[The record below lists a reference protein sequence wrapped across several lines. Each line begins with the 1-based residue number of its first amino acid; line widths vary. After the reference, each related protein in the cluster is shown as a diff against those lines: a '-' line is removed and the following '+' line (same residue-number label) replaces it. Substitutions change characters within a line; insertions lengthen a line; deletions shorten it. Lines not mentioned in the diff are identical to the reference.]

1 MTNNNE
7 IYMYK
12 LVRLKDELI
21 IIFNNF
27 VDSILQ

>member
-1 MTNNNE
+1 MRNNNE

-12 LVRLKDELI
+12 LVRSKDELNNV
-21 IIFNNF
+21 FNNF